1 MRWIGSAFVAG
12 PHYALCPPPTDSPAC
27 CTLRPRSYA
36 RGSRSQGL
44 PAATQAAKG
53 AIREDYLTDFLRE
66 HLPRTVDVYGSA
78 EIVTADGQISPQ
90 CDVLTRIRD

>member
-1 MRWIGSAFVAG
+1 MATPVSVSRKLRFEKSGITSSHAGS
-12 PHYALCPPPTDSPAC
+12 
-27 CTLRPRSYA
+27 
-36 RGSRSQGL
+36 
-44 PAATQAAKG
+44 KG